1 MSLVASITEGSVVV
15 IFLESHSDAAAK
27 VADAL
32 EGQGCTVERA
42 VWQEGA
48 QGMHN
53 DNHSLLSARIALLTV
68 LRPIPRCSPSTRPH
82 LSCAPPECAAG
93 PPVPSYQTL
102 TSLTLPR
109 TFPLRCLRTR
119 RALGAP

>member
-53 DNHSLLSARIALLTV
+53 DNHSLLPARITLLTV
-68 LRPIPRCSPSTRPH
+68 LRPIPRCSPSIRPH
-82 LSCAPPECAAG
+82 LSSFARQLILCPP
-93 PPVPSYQTL
+93 
-102 TSLTLPR
+102 
-109 TFPLRCLRTR
+109 
-119 RALGAP
+119 